1 MKFVQT
7 ALAGVLALAITACG
21 NSQGTSSGGGGGSS
35 QRVKPNLN
43 YAYMTSLEAFR
54 NSSIPK
60 GRMYY
65 WDVSENSLHK
75 LDDLVVGRRTDSD
88 GNVVAE
94 SVTRTALGD
103 QASSAVNGVGFD
115 ITLPKA
121 TETELAAKLSSEFN
135 THIKGNELET
145 HTNIFGIIS
154 ANYQA
159 LGGAGA
165 RIDYRWKIREAIN
178 NGDHLVFI
186 TNIVYTEDHLVERK
200 FNSAEGNEP
209 LKLTIA
215 GNQLFSIDGRR
226 NTSYS
231 CSGDEPRP
239 CFFKVE
245 VLDPYFAQPDNTLD
259 YRTSRYDPA
268 ELARAFRKQ

>member
-1 MKFVQT
+1 MKLVQT
-7 ALAGVLALAITACG
+7 ALAGAVAVAITACG
-21 NSQGTSSGGGGGSS
+21 NSQGTSSAGGSNSS

-60 GRMYY
+60 GRLYY
-65 WDVSENSLHK
+65 WDVSENTLQK
-75 LDDLVVGRRTDSD
+75 LDDLVVGRTKDSN

-94 SVTRTALGD
+94 TVARTALGD
-103 QASSAVNGVGFD
+103 QASSTVNGVGFD

-121 TETELAAKLSSEFN
+121 TETELSAKLSSEFN
-135 THIKGNELET
+135 THVKGNELET
-145 HTNIFGIIS
+145 HTNIFDIIS
-154 ANYQA
+154 ANYEV
-159 LGGAGA
+159 LGGAPK
-165 RIDYRWKIREAIN
+165 RIDYRWKIRKAIE

-186 TNIVYTEDHLVERK
+186 ANIVYAEDHVVERK

-215 GNQLFSIDGRR
+215 GNKLFSVDGRR

-239 CFFKVE
+239 CFFKAE
-245 VLDPYFAQPDNTLD
+245 VLDPYFAEPNNTLD
-259 YRTSRYDPA
+259 YTYASFDPA
-268 ELARAFRKQ
+268 ELARALRKQ